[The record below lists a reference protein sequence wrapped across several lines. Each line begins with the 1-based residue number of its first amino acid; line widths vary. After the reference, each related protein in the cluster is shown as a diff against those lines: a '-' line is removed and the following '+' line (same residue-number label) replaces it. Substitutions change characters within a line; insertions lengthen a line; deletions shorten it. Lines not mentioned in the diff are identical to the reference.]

1 MAFKS
6 SKNNPR
12 QYIGKAEFVGE
23 IEKEL
28 THLVYDCSLDLEE
41 RKKKVIT
48 LDSAA
53 EVAALLGVKI
63 DAVFKIFCRL
73 LLDYPFPQQ
82 LVGLFYIY
90 ILCYDT

>member
-6 SKNNPR
+6 SKGNPR
-12 QYIGKAEFVGE
+12 EYIGKAEFVGE

-41 RKKKVIT
+41 RKKKVVI

-63 DAVFKIFCRL
+63 DSVFKNRK
-73 LLDYPFPQQ
+73 
-82 LVGLFYIY
+82 VGKRIKGINGKYYAVRVLKNKNE
-90 ILCYDT
+90 